1 MCTCMRMY
9 VCMYVCMYVRIYACM
24 YVRTWAKNAAA
35 FMAECK
41 VHNRDFSAG
50 TVTILR
56 TKQQEF
62 NSRRGERQATKLR
75 AYRAS
80 LVHSGQ
86 Q

>member
-1 MCTCMRMY
+1 MCMRMY
-9 VCMYVCMYVRIYACM
+9 VCMYIRM
-24 YVRTWAKNAAA
+24 WAKHAAA

-62 NSRRGERQATKLR
+62 NSRRGERERGSEPKVVIAQVRQATKLR
-75 AYRAS
+75 AYRAWP
-80 LVHSGQ
+80 VHSGQ